1 MLQTRHS
8 ALRLSRSFRLRPQ
21 RRHDTTKATTGH
33 SAAAGH
39 AEPVAHAH
47 HPEPANEPLGVRCPS
62 SQSPLTPSPFTPPS
76 TPTDL
81 SPPSPQRGFYISLAS
96 LPLAFALYKFSRS
109 SDDSSAAAAQPWLTR
124 LIGSYSAFQERWVAR
139 NTLHTRMVEQAA
151 NDRNLFQS
159 TPGSERVELKFP
171 EIFNTGSPYN
181 VQAGQTANLDEL
193 VAHYEKQNRDAEA
206 RVGR

>member
-1 MLQTRHS
+1 MLPTRHS
-8 ALRLSRSFRLRPQ
+8 ALRLRRSFRLRPQ

-33 SAAAGH
+33 SAAAGR

-47 HPEPANEPLGVRCPS
+47 HPEPVNESLG
-62 SQSPLTPSPFTPPS
+62 
-76 TPTDL
+76 
-81 SPPSPQRGFYISLAS
+81 RGFYISLAS
-96 LPLAFALYKFSRS
+96 LPLAFALYKFSRNSS
-109 SDDSSAAAAQPWLTR
+109 SDDASAGAAAAQPWLTR
-124 LIGSYSAFQERWVAR
+124 LIGSYSTFQERWVAR

-171 EIFNTGSPYN
+171 EVFNTGSPYN

-193 VAHYEKQNRDAEA
+193 VAHYEKQNRDAEG

>member
-8 ALRLSRSFRLRPQ
+8 AALRLSRSFRLRPQ

-39 AEPVAHAH
+39 AEPVSHAH
-47 HPEPANEPLGVRCPS
+47 HPEPVNEPLG
-62 SQSPLTPSPFTPPS
+62 
-76 TPTDL
+76 
-81 SPPSPQRGFYISLAS
+81 RGFYITLAS

-109 SDDSSAAAAQPWLTR
+109 SDDSSATAAQPWLTR
-124 LIGSYSAFQERWVAR
+124 LIGSYSTFQERWVAR

-159 TPGSERVELKFP
+159 TPASKMVELKFP
-171 EIFNTGSPYN
+171 EVFSQGSPYN

-193 VAHYEKQNRDAEA
+193 VAHYEKQNRDAEG